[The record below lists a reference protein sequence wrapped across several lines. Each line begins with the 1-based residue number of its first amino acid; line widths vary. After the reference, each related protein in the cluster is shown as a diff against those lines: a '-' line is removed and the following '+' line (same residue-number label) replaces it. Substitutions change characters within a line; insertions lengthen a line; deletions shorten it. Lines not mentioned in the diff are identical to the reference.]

1 MPNGTFPQK
10 AAKMLGFTPTQVEKS
25 YIVPKLGNSYSAS
38 ALMGLVATLEYAKPG
53 EVIFFA
59 SYGSGAG
66 SDAIL
71 FRVTDKIAQRRKKFQ
86 NIIEK
91 KSYITYGDYMK
102 KMHII

>member
-1 MPNGTFPQK
+1 MPNGTFPLKVAQK
-10 AAKMLGFTPTQVEKS
+10 LGFTKEQVEKS

-53 EVIFFA
+53 ERIFFA

-71 FRVTDKIAQRRKKFQ
+71 FEVTEQILERRKKFTEA
-86 NIIEK
+86 IEK
-91 KSYITYGDYMK
+91 KSYITYGAYMK
-102 KMHII
+102 HMNII